1 MPRRKP
7 PEDTFNLKDKPYW
20 RSIKLQFNAEELELI
35 IILWN
40 QFIAQFKEDVLPT
53 EEMQILDLIKTD
65 ILLNRLMKAQN
76 DTMDKVQLIE
86 NLITKM
92 KNDGDVDEAEI
103 SIEEMQ
109 KMAYRKEYDNI
120 SKEIRET
127 LKEKS
132 KLLEQLK
139 ATRAARFQNKID
151 GKQTFGLWFKQINED
166 HDLRKEIGLSIE
178 KMRLASEAEKI
189 RLGQYHKFANG
200 EFDRPFLTPDTVEFE
215 DTSDD

>member
-7 PEDTFNLKDKPYW
+7 PQDTFNLKDKPYW
-20 RSIKLQFNAEELELI
+20 RTIKLQFNNDELELI
-35 IILWN
+35 IVLWN

-53 EEMQILDLIKTD
+53 EEMQVLDLIKID
-65 ILLNRLMKAQN
+65 VLLNRLMKAQN
-76 DTMDKVQLIE
+76 DTMDKIQMIE
-86 NLITKM
+86 ALVTKM

-109 KMAYRKEYDNI
+109 KMAYRKEYDNMA
-120 SKEIRET
+120 KEIRET

-139 ATRAARFQNKID
+139 ATRAARFQKID

-166 HDLRKEIGLSIE
+166 VDLRKEIGLSIE
-178 KMRLASEAEKI
+178 KMRLASEAEKL

-200 EFDRPFLTPDTVEFE
+200 EFDRPFLTPDTVGFG
-215 DTSDD
+215 DKDSD